1 MEKILY
7 EEYATEAESEKIR
20 NVNRSGEQNI
30 NGLYISFASK
40 GQAWYRDPGK
50 KKVSKR
56 KL

>member
-30 NGLYISFASK
+30 NGL
-40 GQAWYRDPGK
+40 
-50 KKVSKR
+50 
-56 KL
+56 